1 MALHGSRKD
10 AEQRR
15 LQAMTLLEQGC
26 CQSEVARQ
34 VGVTPGAVS
43 QWVKAYRRDGP
54 DALKA
59 KVHSG
64 PKPKLNPPQIE
75 RLQKLLLQG
84 ATHHG
89 FATELWT
96 LARIVAV
103 VRKHFG
109 VTYDPSGTLSF
120 SLDTNIAGQPVYLT
134 VSLSKP
140 TSDTFKNHQPFVDL
154 VNTVATSPSVDLE
167 PYQVWDRLPNI
178 DIIRRPHR

>member
-1 MALHGSRKD
+1 MLFLPIVFCMALHGSRKD
-10 AEQRR
+10 AERRR
-15 LQAMTLLEQGC
+15 LQAMMLLEQGC

-64 PKPKLNPPQIE
+64 PKPKLSPPPIE

-84 ATHHG
+84 ATPHG

-109 VTYDPSGTLSF
+109 VTYDPSGIWHVLRRMGWSC
-120 SLDTNIAGQPVYLT
+120 Q
-134 VSLSKP
+134 KP
-140 TSDTFKNHQPFVDL
+140 ERRARERDEQA
-154 VNTVATSPSVDLE
+154 VAAWRQEDWP
-167 PYQVWDRLPNI
+167 RI
-178 DIIRRPHR
+178 KKRPPKR

>member
-1 MALHGSRKD
+1 MAIYCSRKD

-15 LQAMTLLEQGC
+15 RRAMTLLERGC

-59 KVHSG
+59 KTHPG
-64 PKPKLNPPQIE
+64 PKPKLSKRQIE

-84 ATHHG
+84 ARRHG

-96 LARIVAV
+96 LARV
-103 VRKHFG
+103 VEVIRKHFA
-109 VTYDPSGTLSF
+109 VTYDPSGVWHLLRRMGWTCQKPERRARER
-120 SLDTNIAGQPVYLT
+120 DEQAIATWRQE
-134 VSLSKP
+134 
-140 TSDTFKNHQPFVDL
+140 DL
-154 VNTVATSPSVDLE
+154 P
-167 PYQVWDRLPNI
+167 RI
-178 DIIRRPHR
+178 KKRPPKR

>member
-1 MALHGSRKD
+1 MAMYGSRKD

-15 LQAMTLLEQGC
+15 LRAMTLLRRGY
-26 CQSEVARQ
+26 CQSEVARP

-54 DALKA
+54 NALKA
-59 KVHSG
+59 KAHPG
-64 PKPKLNPPQIE
+64 PKPKLSRPQIE

-103 VRKHFG
+103 IRKHFA
-109 VTYDPSGTLSF
+109 VTYDPSGVWHLLQRMGWSC
-120 SLDTNIAGQPVYLT
+120 Q
-134 VSLSKP
+134 KP
-140 TSDTFKNHQPFVDL
+140 ERRARERDEQATAAWYKKDL
-154 VNTVATSPSVDLE
+154 PRIKKRSPK
-167 PYQVWDRLPNI
+167 R
-178 DIIRRPHR
+178 